1 MKKYSL
7 FIGRFQLLHEG
18 HKALIQKVLDEGK
31 NVLVALRNTPID
43 EKNPYTIEERT
54 EMFKRAFGNKV
65 EVISIPDIAE
75 VCYGRD
81 VGYEIRKLEL
91 KPELEDISATK
102 VRNVMVWWITGNSG
116 AGKTTLALQMKDA
129 IHLDGDVM
137 RTVWQLGFSEKD
149 RYEQN
154 LRIARLAKVLRN
166 QGFNVVVSTIC
177 PYKDL
182 REKVQEICGCK
193 FIYLEGGQEPNEEY
207 PYEK

>member
-1 MKKYSL
+1 
-7 FIGRFQLLHEG
+7 
-18 HKALIQKVLDEGK
+18 
-31 NVLVALRNTPID
+31 
-43 EKNPYTIEERT
+43 
-54 EMFKRAFGNKV
+54 
-65 EVISIPDIAE
+65 
-75 VCYGRD
+75 
-81 VGYEIRKLEL
+81 
-91 KPELEDISATK
+91 
-102 VRNVMVWWITGNSG
+102 
-116 AGKTTLALQMKDA
+116 MKDA

>member
-1 MKKYSL
+1 M
-7 FIGRFQLLHEG
+7 
-18 HKALIQKVLDEGK
+18 D
-31 NVLVALRNTPID
+31 
-43 EKNPYTIEERT
+43 
-54 EMFKRAFGNKV
+54 
-65 EVISIPDIAE
+65 
-75 VCYGRD
+75 
-81 VGYEIRKLEL
+81 IRKLEL
-91 KPELEDISATK
+91 KPELEAISATK
-102 VRNVMVWWITGNSG
+102 ARNVMVWWITGNSG
-116 AGKTTLALQMKDA
+116 AGKTTLALQMKDV

-137 RTVWQLGFSEKD
+137 RMVWQLGFSKED

-193 FIYLEGGQEPNEEY
+193 FIYLEGGKEPNEEY